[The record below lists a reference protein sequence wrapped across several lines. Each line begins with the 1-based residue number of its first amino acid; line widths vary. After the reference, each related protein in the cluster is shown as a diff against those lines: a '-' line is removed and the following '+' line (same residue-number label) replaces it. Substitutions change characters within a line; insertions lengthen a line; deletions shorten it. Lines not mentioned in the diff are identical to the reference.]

1 MFGNPI
7 HWRLTFLRGWLN
19 LDFSTTVGLFC
30 PVFYKDILTPIWA
43 WFERFIRNSSG
54 VITLSFQHCKTIY
67 LEGKNYWKNSFIS
80 TCQNNSCPPAHNPE
94 GSHLM
99 PWPNLQK
106 MLSTNQVFINALI
119 PTKYT
124 GRPQHFHHLDAQASS
139 LFQILL
145 LQGENRRRK
154 SPLDPSPGQGKMLSS
169 YVAQG
174 QSSLQRNNVAAQ
186 QSSARP
192 AGWDKSKLVF
202 LPSSDHCHIQGL
214 PLTVLHH
221 TANVMQRLEVLGVH
235 RAKLHNL
242 IIHL

>member
-1 MFGNPI
+1 
-7 HWRLTFLRGWLN
+7 
-19 LDFSTTVGLFC
+19 
-30 PVFYKDILTPIWA
+30 
-43 WFERFIRNSSG
+43 
-54 VITLSFQHCKTIY
+54 
-67 LEGKNYWKNSFIS
+67 
-80 TCQNNSCPPAHNPE
+80 
-94 GSHLM
+94 M

-124 GRPQHFHHLDAQASS
+124 GRPQHFHHLDAKASS